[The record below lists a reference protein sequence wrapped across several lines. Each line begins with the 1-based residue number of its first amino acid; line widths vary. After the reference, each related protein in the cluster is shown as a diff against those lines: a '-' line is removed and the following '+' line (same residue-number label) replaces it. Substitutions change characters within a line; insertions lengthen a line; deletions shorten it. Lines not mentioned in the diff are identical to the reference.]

1 METMTR
7 TAVIG
12 PSAAI
17 SPRATRRPSNA
28 TAQRKRVFKQNTI
41 PGWNDDLRAT
51 GLSAIPTTRAITM
64 AGIGA
69 TPARRGAASTAVT
82 ATNDDNSKP
91 GGTRRRSA
99 KLRAVQVSETVNGE
113 SSRRARMPGESGDSG
128 RPRRSR
134 AGSTVRS
141 PSGSAPRTQCPVASR
156 WLGHAPAPLRTE
168 RQRASIDRSDGAR
181 SQIHQGHEDHLDSS
195 GEDVVKKC
203 RSLVNASRSRI
214 VRRRHVWLCDQ
225 QDL

>member
-7 TAVIG
+7 TAVIV
-12 PSAAI
+12 PRAAI

-51 GLSAIPTTRAITM
+51 GLSAIPTTSAITM

-91 GGTRRRSA
+91 GATRRRFA

-113 SSRRARMPGESGDSG
+113 SSSRVRKPRASGDSG
-128 RPRRSR
+128 RPCSRSR
-134 AGSTVRS
+134 AGPAVRS
-141 PSGSAPRTQCPVASR
+141 PSGSAPRAQSPVASR
-156 WLGHAPAPLRTE
+156 GLGHAPGPRRTG
-168 RQRASIDRSDGAR
+168 RQPGSIGRMAR
-181 SQIHQGHEDHLDSS
+181 GRKFIKGMKTISIPPAKML
-195 GEDVVKKC
+195 
-203 RSLVNASRSRI
+203 
-214 VRRRHVWLCDQ
+214 
-225 QDL
+225 

>member
-51 GLSAIPTTRAITM
+51 GLSAIPTTSAITM

-69 TPARRGAASTAVT
+69 TPARRGVASTAVT

-91 GGTRRRSA
+91 GATRRRSA

-113 SSRRARMPGESGDSG
+113 SSRR
-128 RPRRSR
+128 SR
-134 AGSTVRS
+134 AGPTVRS
-141 PSGSAPRTQCPVASR
+141 PSGIAPRAQSPVASR
-156 WLGHAPAPLRTE
+156 WLGHAPGPLRTE

>member
-51 GLSAIPTTRAITM
+51 GLSAIPTTSAITM

-91 GGTRRRSA
+91 GATRRRFA

-113 SSRRARMPGESGDSG
+113 SSSRVRKPRASGDSG
-128 RPRRSR
+128 RPCSPSR
-134 AGSTVRS
+134 PGPAIRS
-141 PSGSAPRTQCPVASR
+141 PSGSAPRAQSPVASR
-156 WLGHAPAPLRTE
+156 GLGHAPGLRRTG
-168 RQRASIDRSDGAR
+168 RQPGSIGRMTRGRKSIKGMRTISIPPAKM
-181 SQIHQGHEDHLDSS
+181 L
-195 GEDVVKKC
+195 
-203 RSLVNASRSRI
+203 
-214 VRRRHVWLCDQ
+214 
-225 QDL
+225 